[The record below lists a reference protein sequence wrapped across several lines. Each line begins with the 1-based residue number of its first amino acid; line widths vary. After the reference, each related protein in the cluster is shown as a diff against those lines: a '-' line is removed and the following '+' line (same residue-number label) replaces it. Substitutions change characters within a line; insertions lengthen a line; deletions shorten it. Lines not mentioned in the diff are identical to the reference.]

1 MLVNNKPPRTMSALD
16 LKEWTLK
23 DPTVS
28 QRGAKS
34 CPLECRASSVI
45 LSVGTSSCPV
55 SSPFGASTYG
65 NEEGMTRKTLELS
78 LEAEHLPQ
86 WEAITAW
93 ARSYTEQNSERLFKR
108 KLGKEQVLENFKA
121 PTKQTGDYKPLLR
134 CKIQTVGARSVR
146 CWDTSGAQVP
156 LPEDLRGVPMSVK
169 IRLDRLWIMSKEFG
183 LVAEITDIQLHD
195 SDAAACP
202 F

>member
-1 MLVNNKPPRTMSALD
+1 MSALN

-23 DPTVS
+23 DPIVS
-28 QRGAKS
+28 QRGAES
-34 CPLECRASSVI
+34 CPLECQAYSVN
-45 LSVGTSSCPV
+45 LSLGTPACPV
-55 SSPFGASTYG
+55 NSPFGASTYG
-65 NEEGMTRKTLELS
+65 NEEGMTRKTLEFS

-86 WEAITAW
+86 WEAITSL
-93 ARSYTEQNSERLFKR
+93 ARSYTEHHSERLFKR
-108 KLGKEQVLENFKA
+108 KLDKEHVLENFKP

-134 CKIQTVGARSVR
+134 CKIQTAGTRSVR
-146 CWDTSGAQVP
+146 CWDTNGAQVP
-156 LPEDLRGVPMSVK
+156 LPEDLRGLPMSVK

-195 SDAAACP
+195 FDAAACP

>member
-1 MLVNNKPPRTMSALD
+1 MSALN

-23 DPTVS
+23 DPIVS

-34 CPLECRASSVI
+34 CPLECQASSVI
-45 LSVGTSSCPV
+45 LSVGTRSCPT
-55 SSPFGASTYG
+55 SSPFGASTFG
-65 NEEGMTRKTLELS
+65 NEEGTTRKTLELS

-93 ARSYTEQNSERLFKR
+93 ARSYTETHAERLFKR
-108 KLGKEQVLENFKA
+108 KLGKEQVLENFKP

-134 CKIQTVGARSVR
+134 CKLNISGPRAVR
-146 CWDTSGAQVP
+146 CWDASGATVA
-156 LPEDLRGVPMSVK
+156 LPEDLRGLPMSVK

-183 LVAEITDIQLHD
+183 LVAEITDIQLHE
-195 SDAAACP
+195 SDAATCP